1 VHPHVRSKLR
11 PSDHWQSFVPR
22 AIVDLRRVG
31 TDQTR
36 PQQRLALGRL
46 HGEIDVGKSRAP
58 TLLHGVEIKEHRVD
72 AVALYHVLVNV
83 KINKKYAWVCA
94 AKMSRM
100 ANFKS
105 KCVTKEQW
113 LEEGHRATERTFL
126 NI

>member
-1 VHPHVRSKLR
+1 MNRYYDVIVISNQFYIVTLWQWVEMWNSKIFALDYWKEYEPWQMTNMMSALVILKILLR
-11 PSDHWQSFVPR
+11 QVFSTFHKCF
-22 AIVDLRRVG
+22 G
-31 TDQTR
+31 
-36 PQQRLALGRL
+36 
-46 HGEIDVGKSRAP
+46 
-58 TLLHGVEIKEHRVD
+58 
-72 AVALYHVLVNV
+72 LVNL

-113 LEEGHRATERTFL
+113 LEEGHRATERAFL